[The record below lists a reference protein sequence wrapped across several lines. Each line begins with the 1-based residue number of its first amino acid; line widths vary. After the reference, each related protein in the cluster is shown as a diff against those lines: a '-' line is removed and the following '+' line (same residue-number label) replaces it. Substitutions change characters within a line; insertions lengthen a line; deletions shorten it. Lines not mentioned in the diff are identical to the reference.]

1 MDVGIKHVI
10 DLDTTSASEPREPS
24 LPPYELR
31 LTTVALDAESI
42 NLPTSIERGGR
53 TSISS
58 RTANI
63 VH

>member
-1 MDVGIKHVI
+1 LDVGIKHVI
-10 DLDTTSASEPREPS
+10 DLDTTSASETRGPW
-24 LPPYELR
+24 LPPSEFR
-31 LTTVALDAESI
+31 LTTVALDTESI
-42 NLPTSIERGGR
+42 DLPTSIERGGR